1 MKWSRTRWAAFEKAR
16 VTLTA
21 YYLVSLLLI
30 IFVFTLLTFQ
40 AKESAFIRVRNTVD
54 EVISEDN
61 AIKRFQQSFDETNQ
75 NFQERLI
82 VADTILILLAA
93 GFSLWMSGRTLAPIQ
108 AMLQLQKEF
117 AADVSHE
124 LKTPLSNISL
134 EIQTARRIHRLN
146 PQIATLLVSIE
157 EEVSRMTHMVQGL
170 LLLVRSQQGSIDAVN
185 EEVDLSTVIYKSV
198 HTMTPLAEQK
208 SLALIVGNPLPKAH
222 VWGDREQLLQVILIL
237 IDNAIKY
244 SPSDTTITIGLDIDQ
259 SGGQIIVA
267 DQGVGI
273 PEQDQEAIFDR
284 FYRSHA
290 IGDVK
295 IKGSGLGLAIAK
307 RIIDLHAGTIRLKS
321 EVGKGTSFYVRLP
334 LMEVSRISA

>member
-1 MKWSRTRWAAFEKAR
+1 MKWDRASWSAFEKAR

-21 YYLVSLLLI
+21 YYLISLLVI

-61 AIKRFQQSFDETNQ
+61 AIEQFQQSFEETNQ

-93 GFSLWMSGRTLAPIQ
+93 VFSWWMSGRTLAPIQ

-146 PQIATLLVSIE
+146 PKIVTLLVSIE

-170 LLLVRSQQGSIDAVN
+170 LLLVRSQQGTIDMVR
-185 EEVDLSTVIYKSV
+185 EKIELSVVIYKSV
-198 HTMTPLAEQK
+198 QTITPLATQK
-208 SLALIVGNPLPKAH
+208 SVILAVGDTLPEAR

-244 SPSDTTITIGLDIDQ
+244 SPAKTTISIDLDIDQ
-259 SGGQIIVA
+259 SGAQIIVS

-273 PEQDQEAIFDR
+273 PKQDQEAIFDR
-284 FYRSHA
+284 FYRSHS
-290 IGDVK
+290 IGDAK

-307 RIIDLHAGTIRLKS
+307 RIVDLHAGTIRLSS
-321 EVGKGTSFYVRLP
+321 ELSKGTTFYVRLP
-334 LMEVSRISA
+334 LAEDEG